1 MSDLSIQ
8 SDANETL
15 AEQKRF
21 GWRSDVYAWGV
32 VVLLILA
39 LTLSMIDRM
48 ILTLLVGPIKAD
60 FGLSDTEIS
69 LLHGLAFTLLYVI
82 AGLPMGRLADNYSR
96 RAIAGW
102 SVFSW
107 SLATTLCGAANN
119 FAQLFIARV
128 CVGIGE
134 AGLSPAAVSM
144 ISDYFPSAKVAKPIA
159 YYSIGGSA
167 GAGLAYIFGG
177 AVVDYVSTLDS
188 VTLPVFGV
196 IRAWQLAFFV
206 VGLPGVLFAVVF
218 MFVREP
224 RRNRTQ
230 QDREAGETV
239 PVSEVVRF
247 FMRHKDFL
255 TLQLGA
261 ASFAALAVLSLH
273 AWMPAFLM
281 RTYGLSPGEAGTG
294 YGLAVLIGGV
304 SGLLLTGW
312 LANHWAAKGMRAAH
326 IRIAC
331 FSVVL
336 GTIPAVLAP
345 LVSSFYIA
353 IVLSAFAVFGFA
365 AAIAL
370 APVALQVAVPNKMRG
385 QIYAF
390 YLLTISVLGYTVGPM
405 VVALI
410 TDLVFQD
417 EMKVGL
423 SMAIV
428 TAVAGP
434 VSAIGF
440 WLSRKKYFGE

>member
-1 MSDLSIQ
+1 MSNLSTQHDTHEI
-8 SDANETL
+8 L
-15 AEQKRF
+15 AEQKQF
-21 GWRSDVYAWGV
+21 AWRSEAYAWCV

-60 FGLSDTEIS
+60 FGLSDTQIS
-69 LLHGLAFTLLYVI
+69 LLHGLAFTLLYVV
-82 AGLPMGRLADNYSR
+82 AGLPMGRLADHYSR

-107 SLATTLCGAANN
+107 SLATAMCGVTNN
-119 FAQLFIARV
+119 FWQLFVSRV

-144 ISDYFPSAKVAKPIA
+144 ISDYFSKAKVAKPIA
-159 YYSIGGSA
+159 YYSIGASA

-177 AVVDYVSTLDS
+177 VVVDYVSTLGP
-188 VTLPVFGV
+188 VTIPVFGV
-196 IRAWQLAFFV
+196 IRPWQLAFFA
-206 VGLPGVLFAVVF
+206 VGLPGILFAAVF

-224 RRNRTQ
+224 KRNKTQ
-230 QDREAGETV
+230 QEIEAGERV
-239 PVSEVVRF
+239 PVSEVVAF

-255 TLQLGA
+255 ILQLGA
-261 ASFAALAVLSLH
+261 ASMAALAILSLH

-281 RTYGLSPGEAGTG
+281 RTYGLSPGQAGTG
-294 YGLAVLIGGV
+294 YGVAVLIGGV

-312 LANHWAAKGMRAAH
+312 LSNHWTAKGMRAAH

-331 FSVVL
+331 LSVAIS
-336 GTIPAVLAP
+336 TIPAVLTP
-345 LVSSFYIA
+345 LVPNFY
-353 IVLSAFAVFGFA
+353 LSIILSGFAVFGFA

-370 APVALQVAVPNKMRG
+370 APVALQVSVPNNMRG

-405 VVALI
+405 IVALI

-423 SMAIV
+423 SMALVVAI
-428 TAVAGP
+428 AGP

-440 WLSRKKYFGE
+440 GLARTKYFGE